1 MDIVQLSQQA
11 EVMQPIQAK
20 GYLDNEREMRI
31 FLPRPALIAL
41 GRMQMSVQLYLEVKQ
56 DLIRPGSVEGSSAK
70 WSGFTSWVW
79 GSWGHSM
86 LLCHRLGP
94 GSGVAPQLWY
104 PSCHTA
110 RQASVGSADCGAGGQ
125 SPWGDRLLCPPSGS
139 LGPLSPSIP
148 AHCQLLSFCCNLC
161 QISLH
166 VWSPPVAWGVSLAAI
181 AVPLITAHP
190 KRTLSSCVLRAAQHF
205 GCSCQ

>member
-70 WSGFTSWVW
+70 
-79 GSWGHSM
+79 
-86 LLCHRLGP
+86 
-94 GSGVAPQLWY
+94 
-104 PSCHTA
+104 
-110 RQASVGSADCGAGGQ
+110 
-125 SPWGDRLLCPPSGS
+125 
-139 LGPLSPSIP
+139 
-148 AHCQLLSFCCNLC
+148 
-161 QISLH
+161 
-166 VWSPPVAWGVSLAAI
+166 
-181 AVPLITAHP
+181 
-190 KRTLSSCVLRAAQHF
+190 
-205 GCSCQ
+205 